1 MSESKLNWRTQFDS
15 RLPVQEI
22 RFSAVDVQPNA
33 FPSISQMVKTRAV
46 GGNLGEYEM
55 DGIESD
61 APFESEYLDF
71 FDMQDEVER
80 MTSQRTEPKTA
91 VPQEAEI
98 NQQVTQPPSKEG
110 E

>member
-1 MSESKLNWRTQFDS
+1 MSERKLKLRTQFDS
-15 RLPVQEI
+15 RLPSQVI
-22 RFSAVDVQPNA
+22 RFPEVDVQPHA

-80 MTSQRTEPKTA
+80 MTSQRIDPKQAEPQK
-91 VPQEAEI
+91 AE
-98 NQQVTQPPSKEG
+98 NQPVTQPPSKDE